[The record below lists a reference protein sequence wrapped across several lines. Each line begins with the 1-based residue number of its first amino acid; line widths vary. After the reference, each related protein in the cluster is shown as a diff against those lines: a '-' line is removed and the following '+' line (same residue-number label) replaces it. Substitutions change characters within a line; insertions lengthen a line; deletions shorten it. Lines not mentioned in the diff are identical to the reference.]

1 MYDTVQEW
9 STVSDGAKKKSK
21 NFHVGKTL
29 EICVEKGSELPEG
42 NKLRKFKGRTV
53 FQGNNVRDENAD
65 VALFSELGSSPATM
79 EAGKSVD
86 AYGSQPGFVTQQ
98 NDGAQADTQA
108 LMEGIET
115 WALGKYSTNA
125 RGWE

>member
-1 MYDTVQEW
+1 MPRRKV
-9 STVSDGAKKKSK
+9 K

-98 NDGAQADTQA
+98 NDGAQADTH
-108 LMEGIET
+108 GT
-115 WALGKYSTNA
+115 NGGDRGHGPSTNTP
-125 RGWE
+125 RMLGDGNNDTI